1 MSTKKSNKTRIYV
14 SVIITV
20 VGCVL
25 ACSSI
30 IPNDYLKLLV
40 VMGALGYGLYGMK
53 GLSNTGS
60 AEETAIEEK
69 E

>member
-30 IPNDYLKLLV
+30 IPN
-40 VMGALGYGLYGMK
+40 
-53 GLSNTGS
+53 GLSQLYATEYDHGDCYQP
-60 AEETAIEEK
+60 
-69 E
+69 

>member
-40 VMGALGYGLYGMK
+40 VMGALGYGFIWHHERFEQYRLC
-53 GLSNTGS
+53 
-60 AEETAIEEK
+60 
-69 E
+69 